1 MNTGNITVGNIM
13 NVVPF
18 GNKLVKI
25 TVTGQTLLDAFEHS
39 VYDYAQGVRGVKF
52 LQVSGE

>member
-1 MNTGNITVGNIM
+1 MGNLI
-13 NVVPF
+13 NVSPF

-25 TVTGQTLLDAFEHS
+25 TVSGQTLLDAFEYS
-39 VYDYAQGVRGVKF
+39 VYNYSHDLRGVKF